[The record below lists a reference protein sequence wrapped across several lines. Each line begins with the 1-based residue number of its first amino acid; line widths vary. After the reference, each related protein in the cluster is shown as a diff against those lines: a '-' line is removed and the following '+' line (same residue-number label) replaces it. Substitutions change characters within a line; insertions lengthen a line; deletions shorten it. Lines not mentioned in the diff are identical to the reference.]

1 MGVLHRAIFP
11 LIKKT
16 QRNTCYTSG
25 VISSGKGTLISLHDI
40 IEVQKLKN
48 SITRNGLKMQDCA
61 GSKGTVPLS
70 DLFRIIVY

>member
-25 VISSGKGTLISLHDI
+25 VISSGKGTLISLHNV
-40 IEVQKLKN
+40 IEAQKLKN
-48 SITRNGLKMQDCA
+48 GIIRYGLKRQDCA
-61 GSKGTVPLS
+61 GSNS
-70 DLFRIIVY
+70 